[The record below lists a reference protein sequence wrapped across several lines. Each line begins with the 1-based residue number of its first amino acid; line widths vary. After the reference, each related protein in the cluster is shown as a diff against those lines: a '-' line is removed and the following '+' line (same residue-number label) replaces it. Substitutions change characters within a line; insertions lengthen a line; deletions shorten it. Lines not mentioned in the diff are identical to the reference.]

1 MKIGWPKLGGLL
13 GIGYCVVGF
22 FLIFLGWNGAASNDR
37 EPAQIP
43 YVISGGIAGLG
54 LVVLGAALI
63 VAHSLRTDRVE
74 LRASIDDLRATVE
87 RLANASTTAGGPT
100 AGVGTG
106 GFAPAPRVMPDA
118 GGGSGPERE
127 TQVP

>member
-13 GIGYCVVGF
+13 GIVYCIAGF
-22 FLIFLGWNGAASNDR
+22 FLVFLGWNGAASYDR

-63 VAHSLRTDRVE
+63 VAHSLRADRVE
-74 LRASIDDLRATVE
+74 LKASIDDLRAEVA
-87 RLANASTTAGGPT
+87 RLGEGRDAPGAM
-100 AGVGTG
+100 TG
-106 GFAPAPRVMPDA
+106 GSGEYTPAPRPAPPMA
-118 GGGSGPERE
+118 S
-127 TQVP
+127 